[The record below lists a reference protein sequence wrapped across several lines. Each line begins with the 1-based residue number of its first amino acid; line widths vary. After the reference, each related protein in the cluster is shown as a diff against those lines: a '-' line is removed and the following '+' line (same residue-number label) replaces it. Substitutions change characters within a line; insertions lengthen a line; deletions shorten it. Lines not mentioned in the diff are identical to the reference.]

1 MPRSIP
7 ILIILGLAIYSFFDV
22 LKTDDSRIRRW
33 PRTAWLVIVLVPVIG
48 AALWFGVGRPR
59 RSRDMYDA
67 PRIISLKPNQRPAA
81 PDDDPS
87 FLRRLDEEAWRKKR
101 DEKRAQES
109 GGQQSD
115 GPTDPSDTTTPDPE
129 KRHRPNDGPA
139 PGPGIAP
146 AG

>member
-33 PRTAWLVIVLVPVIG
+33 PRTAWLVIVLLPVVG

-59 RSRDMYDA
+59 RDRYDA
-67 PRIISLKPNQRPAA
+67 PRIISLKPNQRPVA

-101 DEKRAQES
+101 EERRAREA
-109 GGQQSD
+109 GEQQPD
-115 GPTDPSDTTTPDPE
+115 GPAEPSESPPPDSD
-129 KRHRPNDGPA
+129 KRRRPNDGPA

>member
-7 ILIILGLAIYSFFDV
+7 ILIILGLAVYSFFDV

-33 PRTAWLVIVLVPVIG
+33 PRSAWLVIVLLPVIG
-48 AALWFGVGRPR
+48 AALWFGIGRPR
-59 RSRDMYDA
+59 RDRYDA
-67 PRIISLKPNQRPAA
+67 PRIISLKSNQRPMA

-87 FLRRLDEEAWRKKR
+87 FIRRLDEEAWRKKR
-101 DEKRAQES
+101 EEQRAREAAEQHADDPAEPAE
-109 GGQQSD
+109 
-115 GPTDPSDTTTPDPE
+115 PTDPE
-129 KRHRPNDGPA
+129 KRRRPNDGPA

>member
-33 PRTAWLVIVLVPVIG
+33 PRTAWLVIVLVPVLG
-48 AALWFGVGRPR
+48 AALWFGIGRPR
-59 RSRDMYDA
+59 RSRDRYDP
-67 PRIISLKPNQRPAA
+67 PRIISLKPNSRPVA

-101 DEKRAQES
+101 DAKRAHEAAGES
-109 GGQQSD
+109 G
-115 GPTDPSDTTTPDPE
+115 DTTETPDAQHQADPD
-129 KRHRPNDGPA
+129 KRRRPNEGPA
-139 PGPGIAP
+139 TGPGIAP